1 MTNTAKNQ
9 LRRQQK
15 ANVSAELLFPMP
27 GAKDARTVRLS
38 LFADAG
44 SVWDGKTYD
53 DNSSSATGGRVQNI
67 YGASNTHKST
77 FTNELRYSAGGAVTW
92 LSPLGPMKFSYAYPL
107 KKNRKTKSNASN
119 SNSARRSNPANAV

>member
-1 MTNTAKNQ
+1 KEIPFFENFYGGGLGSVRGYESGTLGPKVYDEYGEKISYGGNK
-9 LRRQQK
+9 K

-67 YGASNTHKST
+67 YGAGNTHKST
-77 FTNELRYSAGGAVTW
+77 FTNELRYSAGGAVT
-92 LSPLGPMKFSYAYPL
+92 
-107 KKNRKTKSNASN
+107 
-119 SNSARRSNPANAV
+119 